1 MKKLF
6 TALSIL
12 FISVGAMAQNATD
25 AKKLLDEVSAKT
37 KSYSNMVIDFSYNNG
52 KQEINGKAA
61 IQGEK
66 YVVDFMGLTQIFDG
80 SKMYII
86 NPNDEEITI
95 ASTQYS
101 DAQSVSVGNILT
113 FYQKGYTYVWDK
125 KQTVGGKSIQYI
137 KLVPTTKTDV
147 KEIYLGIDTAKKQIY
162 NRTDVYRSGSKS
174 TITVKTFKT
183 NQTLSKNHFTFTKSK
198 YPNYYI
204 NNLD

>member
-95 ASTQYS
+95 ASAQSS
-101 DAQSVSVGNILT
+101 DAQLVSVGNILT

>member
-95 ASTQYS
+95 ASAQYS
-101 DAQSVSVGNILT
+101 DAQSVSIGNILT

-137 KLVPTTKTDV
+137 KLVPTTKADV

>member
-95 ASTQYS
+95 ASAQNS